1 MEGIK
6 SYKDLLIWK
15 KGMDISVSVYTLTND
30 FSADERFG
38 LISQLR
44 RATVSVP
51 SNIAEGYGRG
61 STKSYIQFIK
71 IARGSLYE
79 VETQLLLAFELG
91 FIKDEKRHNEI
102 LNQITELSKMIS
114 AFLKKLEVWN
124 NGLAIASSLIAN
136 A

>member
-15 KGMDISVSVYTLTND
+15 KGMDISASVYKLTND
-30 FSADERFG
+30 FSEDEKFG

-71 IARGSLYE
+71 ISRGSLYE
-79 VETQLLLAFELG
+79 VETQLLLAFKLG
-91 FIKDEKRHNEI
+91 FIKNEKLYIEI
-102 LNQITELSKMIS
+102 LGQITEMSKMIS
-114 AFLKKLEVWN
+114 AFIKKLEIWETSV
-124 NGLAIASSLIAN
+124 S
-136 A
+136 

>member
-91 FIKDEKRHNEI
+91 FIKDEKRYNEI
-102 LNQITELSKMIS
+102 LYQYTELSKMIS
-114 AFLKKLEVWN
+114 AFLKKLEV
-124 NGLAIASSLIAN
+124 
-136 A
+136 

>member
-6 SYKDLLIWK
+6 SYRDLLIWK
-15 KGMDISVSVYTLTND
+15 KGMEISSSVYKLTND
-30 FSADERFG
+30 FSDDERFG

-71 IARGSLYE
+71 ISRGSLYE
-79 VETQLLLAFELG
+79 VETQLLLAHEFG
-91 FIKDEKRHNEI
+91 FIKDENRYNEI
-102 LNQITELSKMIS
+102 LSQITELSKMIS
-114 AFLKKLEVWN
+114 SFLKKLEV
-124 NGLAIASSLIAN
+124 
-136 A
+136 

>member
-30 FSADERFG
+30 FIADERFG

-61 STKSYIQFIK
+61 STKSYINFIK

-79 VETQLLLAFELG
+79 AETQLLLAFELG
-91 FIKDEKRHNEI
+91 FIKDEKRYNEI

-114 AFLKKLEVWN
+114 AFLKK
-124 NGLAIASSLIAN
+124 IRSLK
-136 A
+136 

>member
-1 MEGIK
+1 MDEIR
-6 SYKDLLIWK
+6 SYKDLLIWR
-15 KGMDISVSVYTLTND
+15 KGMDISAMVYKLTND

-71 IARGSLYE
+71 ISRGSLYE
-79 VETQLLLAFELG
+79 VETQLLLAYELG
-91 FIKDEKRHNEI
+91 FIKDEKTYNDVLI
-102 LNQITELSKMIS
+102 QITELSKMIS
-114 AFLKKLEVWN
+114 SFLKKIEV
-124 NGLAIASSLIAN
+124 
-136 A
+136 

>member
-1 MEGIK
+1 MDEIR
-6 SYKDLLIWK
+6 SYKDLLIWR
-15 KGMDISVSVYTLTND
+15 KGMDISAMVYKLTND

-71 IARGSLYE
+71 ISRGSLYE
-79 VETQLLLAFELG
+79 VETQLLLAYELG
-91 FIKDEKRHNEI
+91 FIKDEKTYNDVLI
-102 LNQITELSKMIS
+102 QITELSKMIS
-114 AFLKKLEVWN
+114 SFLKKIEVWN
-124 NGLAIASSLIAN
+124 NGLANAFRLLASA
-136 A
+136 